1 MTHRGYKEMI
11 CCDWILG
18 LVSWPCHHLPFSRM
32 RCDGIN
38 NWRTI
43 PFTLDLKIAEL
54 LAKVFRRQQPAARHD
69 FGSQALRTKGAR
81 VELKEDGFG
90 CSTRV
95 VWVYAAVGDVE
106 DEGD

>member
-18 LVSWPCHHLPFSRM
+18 LVSWPCHHLPFRRM

-54 LAKVFRRQQPAARHD
+54 LAKVFRRQQPAAHHD
-69 FGSQALRTKGAR
+69 FGSQGAANRGGKGR
-81 VELKEDGFG
+81 IERGWFRL
-90 CSTRV
+90 
-95 VWVYAAVGDVE
+95 
-106 DEGD
+106 